1 MEIMVMLFI
10 LEVCECNSTTFY
22 QKIHKHILSKT
33 ALLGQVLDVS
43 FSLCP
48 HLILIHSVVV
58 LYIQLIFR

>member
-43 FSLCP
+43 FNLCP
-48 HLILIHSVVV
+48 LRI
-58 LYIQLIFR
+58 